1 MIDFTSNNEFIEVAK
16 RGRRR
21 RRRRRSSGQGNRRCW
36 RGYKAT
42 PGKAPYSSGS
52 CTRKYQ
58 LKF

>member
-1 MIDFTSNNEFIEVAK
+1 MIDFTPNNEFIEVAK

-21 RRRRRSSGQGNRRCW
+21 RGKKGRGQGNRRCW

>member
-21 RRRRRSSGQGNRRCW
+21 KRQGNRRCW

-42 PGKAPYSSGS
+42 PGKTPYSSGS